1 MSDIG
6 ASEEYPPR
14 QPPSIQR
21 QRQGRHPFQERNR
34 NHFPGLDQIL
44 GSSDL
49 KPRFSTFQPLFQQQR
64 QDMSSASNR
73 SVCSSQNVSLMDMSI
88 GARASMT
95 EHLRHIAKFGFDDS
109 PNLHLEDQQHQ
120 HQQQKHPNDDEW
132 NQLLDGISWT
142 GADDSFVNM
151 APILTFHDERCD
163 SIEVT
168 ADVSSDF
175 FNSSRIYQLSTP
187 EKNKNRTQAV
197 TTRSRDVSQYVESD
211 SGSAHDSEGST
222 MMHMFKAA
230 MNLNV
235 SEVVADDRE
244 SSFVSFSGV
253 DVSRISGVND
263 SFADTRRS
271 PDRSGDFFHPFG
283 MSTPSGPGRTD
294 ISFSTPGSSDHQP
307 LPSMTFLSPA
317 SSFFMSP
324 QKSHFHKRVGGSDN
338 INTLLLSPI
347 AAKAGYIAGK
357 MLRGPPGESMFKS
370 TDRFPD
376 LASDGGAIALESLG
390 IEDIQDQTPS
400 QTANV
405 SEIDI
410 QIHSIARLENS
421 AMSDGNDFC
430 SSSHKNSI
438 GGGFGYQ
445 AGSSSSNSV
454 GPHHSPMDR
463 RRFRTVVPHRVF
475 IDEPSDFPEQADD
488 SFSVPSSNTGTTTS
502 MDESNVP
509 LRWTSLLE
517 SFDEVAGGRSRQG
530 VNGRTER
537 RVKSSLRI

>member
-1 MSDIG
+1 MG

-14 QPPSIQR
+14 RPPSIQR
-21 QRQGRHPFQERNR
+21 QRQGRHPFQEMNR
-34 NHFPGLDQIL
+34 NHFPGLDNIL
-44 GSSDL
+44 GSTDL
-49 KPRFSTFQPLFQQQR
+49 KPRFSTSQPLFQPQR
-64 QDMSSASNR
+64 QEISSATNR

-95 EHLRHIAKFGFDDS
+95 EHLRHIAKFGFDNS
-109 PNLHLEDQQHQ
+109 PDLQIMDQQN
-120 HQQQKHPNDDEW
+120 QQQQQQQHLIDDEW

-142 GADDSFVNM
+142 GADDSFNNM
-151 APILTFHDERCD
+151 APILTFHDDGYD

-187 EKNKNRTQAV
+187 EKNKNRTLAV

-211 SGSAHDSEGST
+211 SGSAHDSEEST

-244 SSFVSFSGV
+244 TSFVSFSGV
-253 DVSRISGVND
+253 DVSRISGVNE
-263 SFADTRRS
+263 SFIDARRS

-283 MSTPSGPGRTD
+283 MSTPSGPGRRD
-294 ISFSTPGSSDHQP
+294 VSFSTPGSSDHQQ
-307 LPSMTFLSPA
+307 LPTMTLLSPA
-317 SSFFMSP
+317 SLFHSSP
-324 QKSHFHKRVGGSDN
+324 RKSKFHQRVGHCDQ

-357 MLRGPPGESMFKS
+357 MLRGLPEESVFKS
-370 TDRFPD
+370 TDRFPE
-376 LASDGGAIALESLG
+376 LSSDGGTIALEGLG
-390 IEDIQDQTPS
+390 IDDLQNQTPNQIS
-400 QTANV
+400 NV

-410 QIHSIARLENS
+410 QIHSFARLDDSE
-421 AMSDGNDFC
+421 MSDGDDVC
-430 SSSHKNSI
+430 SSSHKNDS
-438 GGGFGYQ
+438 GVRVGYQ
-445 AGSSSSNSV
+445 AGSFSSNSV
-454 GPHHSPMDR
+454 KPHHSPVDR

-488 SFSVPSSNTGTTTS
+488 SFSIPSSNTGTTTG
-502 MDESNVP
+502 MDDSSAP
-509 LRWTSLLE
+509 YRWTSLLE
-517 SFDEVAGGRSRQG
+517 SFDEVAGGSSKPYLERRK
-530 VNGRTER
+530 ER
-537 RVKSSLRI
+537 RVPSSLRM